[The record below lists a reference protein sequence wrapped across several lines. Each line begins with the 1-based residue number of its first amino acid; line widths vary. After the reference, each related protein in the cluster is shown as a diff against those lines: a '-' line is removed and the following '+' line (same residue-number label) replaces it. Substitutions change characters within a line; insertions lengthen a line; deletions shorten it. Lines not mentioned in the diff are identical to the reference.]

1 MRGVNHPAAFKISLY
16 KRTQEPRPAIR
27 CLEMGS
33 RNRNSG
39 AALCPFLVFF
49 LHLQKTTKALG
60 GLPVYFFL
68 PSQFTDRTCPETR
81 PPARD
86 KNGTPTSV
94 ALATIN
100 SSSSC
105 HRHTK
110 QTRRQGLRRADK
122 PVCPSSYPRRGRKA
136 EREAKKKKEKK
147 RFSYHKP

>member
-110 QTRRQGLRRADK
+110 QTRRQGLRTDNLFVHHRTRGEGEKPKENRAK
-122 PVCPSSYPRRGRKA
+122 R
-136 EREAKKKKEKK
+136 KKEETV
-147 RFSYHKP
+147 FL